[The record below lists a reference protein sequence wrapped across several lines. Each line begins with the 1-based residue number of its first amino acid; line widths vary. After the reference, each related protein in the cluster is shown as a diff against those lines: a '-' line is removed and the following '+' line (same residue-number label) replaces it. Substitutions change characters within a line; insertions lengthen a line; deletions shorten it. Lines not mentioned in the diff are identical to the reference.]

1 MTHSSPARPTV
12 VVLGGGYA
20 GIQVARP
27 LDDLADVVLVEPKDD
42 FVHNVAALRALVDP
56 GWLERIYLPYTGL
69 LGRGRVIRDLAVK
82 ADADRVVLASGAEL
96 FPDYLVLATG
106 SSYPFPAKPD
116 LADPDLTSTE
126 AAHAKVRNTHAAL
139 AGAGRVLLLGA
150 GPVGIELAG
159 EIKAVWPGKQ
169 VTLVDVAGDVLGE
182 RYRPDLKAE
191 LRRQLTGLGT
201 GLLLGSPLRAEP
213 PTPAGELGT
222 FTVTTR
228 AGAEVTADI
237 WFRCFGVTPASDY
250 LAGGLAAARRPDGFV
265 EVTPELLVAGQ
276 ERVFALGDVSAADR
290 NKGAGAAG
298 RQAPI
303 VAGNIRALITGQ
315 GEPARY
321 QPPAASIIV
330 PIGPDGG
337 AGQRAGSEDLVPA
350 EAVAQLKGRDMMVQ
364 RFAELL
370 GLNTTPQS

>member
-1 MTHSSPARPTV
+1 MTHGSPARPTV

-56 GWLERIYLPYTGL
+56 SWLERIYLPYTGL
-69 LGRGRVIRDLAVK
+69 LGRGRVIRDRAVK

-106 SSYPFPAKPD
+106 SGYPFPAKHD
-116 LADPDLTSTE
+116 LPGTDLTSTE

-139 AGAGRVLLLGA
+139 AGAARVLLLGA

-191 LRRQLTGLGT
+191 LRRQLTGLGA
-201 GLLLGSPLRAEP
+201 GLLLGSPLRAGP
-213 PTPAGELGT
+213 PTAPGEPGT
-222 FTVTTR
+222 FTVTTQ
-228 AGAEVTADI
+228 AGDEVTADI
-237 WFRCFGVTPASDY
+237 WFRCYGVVPASDY

-265 EVTPELLVAGQ
+265 EVTPELRVAGQ
-276 ERVFALGDVSAADR
+276 DRVFALGDVSAADQ

-298 RQAPI
+298 RQAPV
-303 VAGNIRALITGQ
+303 VAGNIRALITGH
-315 GEPARY
+315 GELARY
-321 QPPAASIIV
+321 QPPTAATIIL

-337 AGQRAGSEDLVPA
+337 AGQRAGSDDLVPA
-350 EAVAQLKGRDMMVQ
+350 ETVAELKGRDMMVQ

-370 GLNTTPQS
+370 GLST

>member
-1 MTHSSPARPTV
+1 MADSAPATPTV

-27 LDDLADVVLVEPKDD
+27 LDEVADVVLVEPKDG

-56 GWLERIYLPYTGL
+56 SWLERIYMPYTGL
-69 LGRGRVIRDLAVK
+69 LGRGRVIRDRAVK

-96 FPDYLVLATG
+96 SPDYLVLATG
-106 SSYPFPAKPD
+106 SGYPFPAKSDVP
-116 LADPDLTSTE
+116 STE
-126 AAHAKVRNTHAAL
+126 AAHARVRTTHGAL
-139 AGAGRVLLLGA
+139 AAAGRVLLVGA

-191 LRRQLTGLGT
+191 LRRQLTDLGVV
-201 GLLLGSPLRAEP
+201 LLLGSPLRADP
-213 PTPAGELGT
+213 PTAPGDLRT
-222 FTVTTR
+222 FVVTTQ
-228 AGAEVTADI
+228 AGSEVTADI
-237 WFRCFGVTPASDY
+237 WFRCYGVAPASDY
-250 LAGGLAAARRPDGFV
+250 LTGGLVSARRPDGFV
-265 EVTPELLVAGQ
+265 EVTPELRVAGQ
-276 ERVFALGDVSAADR
+276 DRVFALGDVSAADP

-303 VAGNIRALITGQ
+303 VAGNVRALITGD
-315 GEPARY
+315 GELARY
-321 QPPAASIIV
+321 QPAPASIIV
-330 PIGPDGG
+330 PVGPEGG
-337 AGQRAGSEDLVPA
+337 AGQRAGAAELVPA
-350 EAVAQLKGRDMMVQ
+350 EVVSQLKGRDMMVQ

-370 GLNTTPQS
+370 GVSAAGRS

>member
-1 MTHSSPARPTV
+1 V
-12 VVLGGGYA
+12 
-20 GIQVARP
+20 IQDR
-27 LDDLADVVLVEPKDD
+27 
-42 FVHNVAALRALVDP
+42 
-56 GWLERIYLPYTGL
+56 
-69 LGRGRVIRDLAVK
+69 AVK

-106 SSYPFPAKPD
+106 SGYPFPAKPD
-116 LADPDLTSTE
+116 LPGTE
-126 AAHAKVRNTHAAL
+126 AAHAKVKNTHAAL
-139 AGAGRVLLLGA
+139 AGADRVLLLGA

-169 VTLVDVAGDVLGE
+169 VTLVDVADDVLGE

-191 LRRQLTGLGT
+191 LRRQLTGLDA
-201 GLLLGSPLRAEP
+201 GLLLGSPLEAEP
-213 PTPAGELGT
+213 PTAAGELGT

-228 AGAEVTADI
+228 AGAELTADI
-237 WFRCFGVTPASDY
+237 WFRCYGVTPASDY

-276 ERVFALGDVSAADR
+276 DQVFALGDVSAADQ

-298 RQAPI
+298 RQAPV
-303 VAGNIRALITGQ
+303 VAGNIRALITGE
-315 GEPARY
+315 GELARY
-321 QPPAASIIV
+321 QPPPPSIIV

-337 AGQRAGSEDLVPA
+337 AGQRAGLDDLVPA
-350 EAVAQLKGRDMMVQ
+350 ETVAQLKGRDMMVG

-370 GLNTTPQS
+370 GLST

>member
-1 MTHSSPARPTV
+1 MTHTPPARPVV

-20 GIQVARP
+20 GVQVARP
-27 LDDLADVVLVEPKDD
+27 LDDVADVVLVEPKDH

-56 GWLERIYLPYTGL
+56 SWLERIYLPYTAL
-69 LGRGRVIRDLAVK
+69 LGAGRVIQDRVVK

-106 SSYPFPAKPD
+106 SGYPFPAKPD
-116 LADPDLTSTE
+116 LPGTG
-126 AAHAKVRNTHAAL
+126 AAHAKVKNTHAAL
-139 AGAGRVLLLGA
+139 AGADRVLLLGA

-159 EIKAVWPGKQ
+159 EIKAVWPGKR

-191 LRRQLTGLGT
+191 LRRQLAGLGAE
-201 GLLLGSPLRAEP
+201 LLLGSPLEAGP
-213 PTPAGELGT
+213 PTAAGEPGT
-222 FTVTTR
+222 FTVTTQ

-276 ERVFALGDVSAADR
+276 DRVFALGDVSAADQ

-298 RQAPI
+298 RQAPV
-303 VAGNIRALITGQ
+303 VAGNIRALITG
-315 GEPARY
+315 EDALARY
-321 QPPAASIIV
+321 EPPAASIIV

-350 EAVAQLKGRDMMVQ
+350 ETVAELKGRDMMVG

-370 GLNTTPQS
+370 GLST